1 MDVIFYLCVSSLIA
15 CVFCYII
22 FSVRISLLEGQIKD
36 ATEELKKVG
45 TQEQKAQETT
55 VLNYIR
61 KINDFNNLFKNH
73 RFASNAF
80 AFMQNQT
87 MPYIW
92 FKQFNL
98 DQKGSSIQLSGQADN
113 MDNYSRQVA
122 NFEKNEY
129 VKKVAM
135 LSSTI
140 ATDGKVNFSTSLSLD
155 PKIFT
160 YLKDLSLNV
169 QTEEEQPEE
178 ETEITGPAKNNQK
191 LITIFNFPLK
201 PDVKGQVNQETREI
215 VLEVPYGTDIT
226 NLSPEVIISPN
237 ASLSPASGVPKNFTN
252 PVVYKITAQDG
263 SSQDYKVSVKIVQ
276 KQGVLSSPGSGIAII
291 AVIML
296 LTILIM
302 AAVLFIVL
310 KKMKEKKNKEEA
322 QMPNNIKT

>member
-15 CVFCYII
+15 CVFCYFI
-22 FSVRISLLEGQIKD
+22 FSLRISLLQGQISD
-36 ATEELKKVG
+36 AAEELKKVG
-45 TQEQKAQETT
+45 SQEQKAQEAA
-55 VLNYIR
+55 VLGYIK

-73 RFASNAF
+73 RFASNSF

-98 DQKGSSIQLSGQADN
+98 DQKGSTIQLSGQADN

-140 ATDGKVNFSTSLSLD
+140 AADGKVNFNTSLSLD

-160 YLKDLSLNV
+160 YLKDLSLNI
-169 QTEEEQPEE
+169 QAEEEETEE

-201 PDVKGQVNQETREI
+201 PEVKGQVNQEKFEI
-215 VLEVPYGTDIT
+215 ALEVPYGTDIT
-226 NLSPEVIISPN
+226 SLSPDVIISPG
-237 ASLSPASGVPKNFTN
+237 ASLSPASGAPKSFTN
-252 PVVYKITAQDG
+252 PVIYKVTAEDG
-263 SSQDYKVSVKIVQ
+263 SSQDYKVSVRVLE
-276 KQGVLSSPGSGIAII
+276 KQGMLASSNPGVAMIV
-291 AVIML
+291 VIML
-296 LTILIM
+296 LAVVIM
-302 AAVLFIVL
+302 AAVLLVVF
-310 KKMKEKKNKEEA
+310 KKMKEKKNKEEM
-322 QMPNNIKT
+322 QIPNNIKA